1 MEIWKLGLINY
12 CCKVFWHC
20 ANSWVHCSNG
30 VTTAE
35 GRKLRPSLKA
45 DSTVGKMVGCGCV
58 LAGLFLKTSKQTQ
71 INKWQP
77 LTKKQTKPSLLL
89 LPSCPTFPKKPIQNS
104 KTNYCSLRVQWSQG
118 VSLWIF
124 RCVFSELSAKEKQ
137 HVCGLGGAFDGN
149 TLDGEC
155 LITFHFKLSL
165 L

>member
-1 MEIWKLGLINY
+1 M
-12 CCKVFWHC
+12 
-20 ANSWVHCSNG
+20 
-30 VTTAE
+30 TTPH
-35 GRKLRPSLKA
+35 K
-45 DSTVGKMVGCGCV
+45 
-58 LAGLFLKTSKQTQ
+58 
-71 INKWQP
+71 
-77 LTKKQTKPSLLL
+77 
-89 LPSCPTFPKKPIQNS
+89 
-104 KTNYCSLRVQWSQG
+104 KTNEALTATASVLPNFPQKTHPKLQNQLLFIESAVITG